1 MIIKY
6 WISNRCIY
14 FKEWLINGGKTL
26 WELINFNQISDLNN
40 VANSTAYKIGYVVGM
55 LVEIIVF
62 FGLIKIIYA
71 KFFKEVKTKENAL
84 N

>member
-1 MIIKY
+1 MEIKRIFLY
-6 WISNRCIY
+6 VACIVL
-14 FKEWLINGGKTL
+14 LINGGKTL

-40 VANSTAYKIGYVVGM
+40 VANSIAYKIGYVVGM

-62 FGLIKIIYA
+62 FGLIKIIYD